1 MESWRKVALAGIV
14 GVGLMSLSVSAQL
27 TESGQIVVDGHPTHY
42 LIRRLPVSSFPEL
55 PADIQDQLNQRG
67 CLIPQTYAAHH
78 PENVVHASLE
88 RAGSSDW
95 AVLCSMKGKVSL
107 LIFFDRGTSQG
118 LVQPLVLASAQE
130 TERLQAH
137 DPTGVLGFNWGIDP
151 ASPAQVREA
160 QFGMEHRPPSLDHD
174 ALADSVVEHRTVYH
188 FYAKGAWTLVDM
200 PD

>member
-95 AVLCSMKGKVSL
+95 GGS
-107 LIFFDRGTSQG
+107 
-118 LVQPLVLASAQE
+118 
-130 TERLQAH
+130 
-137 DPTGVLGFNWGIDP
+137 VLGEGKGF
-151 ASPAQVREA
+151 V
-160 QFGMEHRPPSLDHD
+160 
-174 ALADSVVEHRTVYH
+174 ADL
-188 FYAKGAWTLVDM
+188 F
-200 PD
+200 